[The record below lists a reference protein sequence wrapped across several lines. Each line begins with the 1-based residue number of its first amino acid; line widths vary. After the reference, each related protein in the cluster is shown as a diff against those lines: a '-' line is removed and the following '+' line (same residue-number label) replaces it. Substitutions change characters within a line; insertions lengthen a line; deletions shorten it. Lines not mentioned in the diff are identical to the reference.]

1 MGGSLNKSDMK
12 KFVVAVLGLYLLNA
26 CTAKQAETIGL
37 ETFEVSSPIQLDTL
51 IQQEFVADIHALQ
64 NVEIRARVKGYL
76 DRIWVDEGK
85 YVKKG
90 QVMFTIN
97 NQEYL
102 ADLARA
108 KALLSQSK
116 AELKAEELTLLNT
129 RLLVDKNVISKNQ
142 LAISLAKLEG
152 LVAKREEVLAQ
163 VKVAELKVDHSNI
176 RAPFDGIV
184 NRLPFKRGTLVDE
197 GTLLTTLSDNHEVY
211 AYFNVSEKQYLDFS
225 AQDGVD
231 KAISVDLILA
241 NGKLYPKKG
250 KVETI
255 EGEFDKN
262 TGNIA
267 FRARFSN
274 SSQLLRHGSSGK
286 IHLPKKV
293 MGYWAIPQKSVFEI
307 QEKSYVFVKDVKGI
321 VKMKSIVPELRIPHF
336 YLVNEGFS
344 SRDTLLIEGIQL
356 VKQGQQIKG
365 VFKSMHQLLTEYK
378 SN

>member
-1 MGGSLNKSDMK
+1 MK
-12 KFVVAVLGLYLLNA
+12 KFIVAVLGLYLLNA
-26 CTAKQAETIGL
+26 CTAKQAETTGL

-116 AELKAEELTLLNT
+116 AELKAEELSLLNT